1 LRIRSRL
8 IVLIITVSLLP
19 LVILGLGATQVSV
32 ERLTEKVADSQA
44 RSVDQL
50 ASEIDLW
57 LQLQASLV
65 ADQVDAFRLGRLDER
80 KLKAFQRLA
89 FQQLSDV
96 NIVAIVNSDGQELV
110 PSLFLDGEQPGAL
123 ASKDVVDIARLTAF
137 REALPITRMES
148 ERERWRASGGES
160 RPAVVGTPYTPEGR
174 SNPVLPVVIPDGPE
188 SPLYLAVE
196 LSMERFGQRFQR
208 AAQDGLSVALLNAA
222 GEVTLSTGA
231 PIIEASKF
239 RPFQPSTAA
248 AEVVYTREDG
258 NMVLGACA
266 PVPGTGWL
274 VAVGEPMSVITDAGD
289 EIRNRTAFISLVAA
303 ILSLLLGLL
312 VSGGIATRLTR
323 VRNAALSVA
332 EGDLGRTVKLEGAS
346 EIRDLSRAFNFM
358 SRRLASNQSRIAEQQ
373 GEIEA
378 FNEELKRQ
386 LVAQEERL
394 VAANRAVLQSGRLA
408 AVGEMGAGLAH
419 ELNNPLAGILG
430 LVQVLQIKTPS
441 SQLSEIEEQA
451 LRCSRIVK
459 ELLKFSPSKERAIG
473 TQPETWGRVGIK
485 AVVEDVCGLL
495 RVPFG
500 AAGIEILEA
509 VNPAFEVRGDAEALS
524 AALIQLLNSLRSA
537 CKGSGRLKIASTGH
551 PGQVHIELTLS
562 GETLDGQSDDWKAAG
577 MGFWLA
583 RKVFADHGGELIEP
597 NLAPD
602 ARSGTWTIRIPLV

>member
-1 LRIRSRL
+1 MRIRSRL
-8 IVLIITVSLLP
+8 IVLIVAVSLLP
-19 LVILGLGATQVSV
+19 LIILGLGATQVSV

-57 LQLQASLV
+57 LQFQASLI
-65 ADQVDAFRLGRLDER
+65 ADQVDAFRLGRLDDR
-80 KLKAFQRLA
+80 KLEAFQRLA

-96 NIVAIVNSDGQELV
+96 NIVAVVNADGQELV
-110 PSLFLDGEQPGAL
+110 PSLFLEEDPQGAL
-123 ASKDVVDIARLTAF
+123 ASKDAVDIGRLTAF
-137 REALPITRMES
+137 RNALPVDRMER
-148 ERERWRASGGES
+148 ERERWRNDGGDA

-174 SNPVLPVVIPDGPE
+174 TSPVLPVVIPDGPDT
-188 SPLYLAVE
+188 PLYLAVE
-196 LSMERFGQRFQR
+196 LSMERFGRRFER
-208 AAQDGLSVALLNAA
+208 AAQDGLSVALLNAS
-222 GEVTLSTGA
+222 GQLTLSTGA
-231 PIIEASKF
+231 AIVDASTF
-239 RPFQPSTAA
+239 RAFQPSTAA
-248 AEVVYTREDG
+248 AEIVYTRDDG
-258 NMVLGACA
+258 MMVMGACA

-274 VAVGEPMSVITDAGD
+274 VAVAEPMAVITNAGD
-289 EIRNRTAFISLVAA
+289 EIRNRTAFISAVAA

-323 VRNAALSVA
+323 VRDAALSVA
-332 EGDLGRTVKLEGAS
+332 EGDLGRTVRLEGAS

-358 SRRLASNQSRIAEQQ
+358 SRRLASNQSRIADQQ
-373 GEIEA
+373 AEIEA

-386 LVAQEERL
+386 LVAQETRL
-394 VAANRAVLQSGRLA
+394 IAANRAVLQSGRLA

-430 LVQVLQIKTPS
+430 LVQVLQMKNPS
-441 SQLSEIEEQA
+441 GQLSEIEEQA

-459 ELLKFSPSKERAIG
+459 ELLKFSPSKERPLG
-473 TQPETWGRVGIK
+473 SDRDTWGPV
-485 AVVEDVCGLL
+485 AVAAVLDDVCGLL
-495 RVPFG
+495 RGPF
-500 AAGIEILEA
+500 AVTGIEIIET
-509 VNPAFEVRGDAEALS
+509 VRSESEVHGDAEALS

-537 CKGSGRLKIASTGH
+537 CRGSGRLDITSTDH
-551 PGQVHIELTLS
+551 PRQVHIDCTLTGDS
-562 GETLDGQSDDWKAAG
+562 IDGQSDDWKAAG